1 MTKGQPKNVA
11 ASVKQRL
18 LNLARER
25 GEEFNLLLVWYGIER
40 LLYRL
45 SRSEYAD
52 GFVLKGAMLFHL
64 FGDASHRPTRDV
76 DLLGSGSPDLSR
88 MEGVFSEVCMI
99 EVEDDGLTFD
109 RQSVL
114 ASRIREEEEYEGI
127 RVEIVGQL
135 ETARIRLQI
144 DIGFG
149 DAITPGPE
157 ERDIPCLLESP
168 SPRLRVYPWE
178 TVVAEKY
185 QALVE
190 LGMANSRMKDFF
202 DLRHLA
208 KQFEFDGAK
217 LSAAIEATFK
227 RRKTEIPEST
237 PVSLTPTYTEDEVIS
252 SRWTAFLRRSRLE
265 DTKLSLREVG
275 EDIWRFL
282 EPVTSSLRTES
293 RLHQTWPPGGPWG

>member
-25 GEEFNLLLVWYGIER
+25 GEEFNLVLVWYGIER

-45 SRSEYAD
+45 SRSQYAD

-64 FGDASHRPTRDV
+64 FGDAPHRPTRDV
-76 DLLGSGSPDLSR
+76 DLLGSGSPDLGR
-88 MEGVFSEVCMI
+88 MEGVFAEVCVI
-99 EVEDDGLTFD
+99 DVEDDGLSFD
-109 RQSVL
+109 RQSVR
-114 ASRIREEEEYEGI
+114 ASRIRDEEEYEGI
-127 RVEIVGQL
+127 RVEIAGQL
-135 ETARIRLQI
+135 ETARIRLQV

-149 DAITPGPE
+149 DAITPGAE
-157 ERDIPCLLESP
+157 ERDIPCLLDLP
-168 SPRLRVYPWE
+168 SPRLQVYPWE

-208 KQFEFDGAK
+208 KRFEFDGAK
-217 LSAAIEATFK
+217 LSAAIEATFR
-227 RRKTEIPEST
+227 RRKTEIPESI

>member
-11 ASVKQRL
+11 ASVRQRL
-18 LNLARER
+18 LNLARAR
-25 GEEFNLLLVWYGIER
+25 GEEFNLVLVWYGIER

-64 FGDASHRPTRDV
+64 FGDAPHRPTRDV
-76 DLLGSGSPDLSR
+76 DLLGSGPPDLGR
-88 MEGVFSEVCMI
+88 MEGVFAEVCVI

-109 RQSVL
+109 RQSVR
-114 ASRIREEEEYEGI
+114 ASRIREEENEGI
-127 RVEIVGQL
+127 RVEIAGQL
-135 ETARIRLQI
+135 ETARIRLQV
-144 DIGFG
+144 DVGFG
-149 DAITPGPE
+149 DAITPRPK
-157 ERDIPCLLESP
+157 ERDIPCLLDLP
-168 SPRLRVYPWE
+168 SPRLRIYPWE

-208 KQFEFDGAK
+208 KRFEFDGAK
-217 LSAAIEATFK
+217 LSAAIEATFR
-227 RRKTEIPEST
+227 RRKTEIPESI
-237 PVSLTPTYTEDEVIS
+237 PVSLTPTYTEDAVIS

-265 DTKLSLREVG
+265 DTKLSLREVAD
-275 EDIWRFL
+275 DIWRFL

-293 RLHQTWPPGGPWG
+293 RLHQTWPPGGPWA